1 MAQCLSTTQNMN
13 EWLLEFNEEKND
25 AELCFKTSGVPLFIF
40 ASFPRSVSCYM
51 CYNLFNLKILM
62 SANKNFPVHLQA
74 PVFVPIESAKKLQLL
89 PNWHIFRLKT
99 PTANCLEKGMLLIG
113 IVIQWQRSGTSSQK
127 TAMDLKVSLTNQ
139 LSPAETKVATG

>member
-25 AELCFKTSGVPLFIF
+25 AELCFKTSGVPCL
-40 ASFPRSVSCYM
+40 SPCSVSCYK
-51 CYNLFNLKILM
+51 CYNLFNLKIWM